1 MSNATLA
8 VAEARPSRRSRHL
21 TPEEL
26 AVVRYRLSASQGPR
40 PRLYGRQMPL
50 GRIDAIAARPAV
62 AAAIRRAVRHILA
75 TRLAPTALG
84 AMEAILERS
93 EDPATVVAAARVIIQ
108 MAGRDWFDAL
118 ADADDVPLLE
128 MSEAQLAAFVAAVR
142 ARLAAREADVDI
154 FS

>member
-1 MSNATLA
+1 
-8 VAEARPSRRSRHL
+8 
-21 TPEEL
+21 
-26 AVVRYRLSASQGPR
+26 
-40 PRLYGRQMPL
+40 MPL

-142 ARLAAREADVDI
+142 ARLAAGERGR
-154 FS
+154 